1 MFGSLGN
8 NDYFCSVITK
18 NRRTNMISFKIT
30 MKKSFLNFLLAL
42 LPLASNAEAVLIDG
56 LWYNLDY
63 NDHTAEVAPSE
74 GEPYAGAI
82 TLQNTVSY
90 QNPYNNNQTE
100 YFIVTAI
107 GKEAFLN
114 CEGLTSIDMPSGIQT
129 IGECA
134 FEGCTGLTG
143 ITIPNT
149 VTSIERGAFYGCSW
163 LTEVII
169 PDQVKII
176 GPSAFSHCT
185 RLVYVSIP
193 KNVTGIGEYAFDW
206 CPNLRRIDSKI
217 LQPFDINE
225 NVFAPAPEY
234 PDIYSVATLVVP
246 DGTKST
252 YQSTAGWLKFSN
264 IVEAS
269 NVGEGGSEGDIIR
282 VENIYY
288 RIGKNNTVSVT
299 FGEVKYSNKVDI
311 PDKVTYNYITYNV
324 TSIEGFA
331 FKDCTELTSVTIP
344 NSVTTIGTNAFSGC
358 SNLTSITIPSSVTNI
373 NSQAFFN
380 CNKLTSVYITDLAA
394 WCKISFANDL
404 ANPLR
409 YGSSLFIDDSELVD
423 IVIPS
428 SVTSIGQSAF
438 IGCKALLSVT
448 IPNSITSI
456 GKKAFYDC
464 NNLTTIISKMENPCD
479 ISNEVF
485 SNYNSYLVVPAGKR
499 ETYQT
504 RGWDIFY
511 NIIEDGEGGNSGMVF
526 SIDGNTYKI
535 DQDDT
540 VVLMSGDTKLSGEIL
555 IPSQVEFLGKNY
567 SIISIGESAF
577 EGNTNLTSVTIPIG
591 VKAIGQSAFEGCTGL
606 ADVIIPS
613 SVETIEQGAFY
624 GCSAL
629 TSIKIPDG
637 VTEIPYGAFTATN
650 LTCIIIP
657 RNVTSI
663 GEYAFERCTNLK
675 RIVLEMPHP
684 IDIDQNVFKDN
695 ENVFSLATLVV
706 PDGAKDAY
714 KSTDVWENFTIIS
727 EASEQKARTVEVVKA
742 GTLSSFI
749 SDIEKYHIEELTL
762 KGELNGTDFLLIRDM
777 AGVTY
782 QERSGS
788 PRYPTTDGKLR
799 KLDIFDVSI
808 VSGGMGYTLSTTG
821 PDSHANTRTYTEG
834 VEVYTEDHRISHML
848 FAYTKL
854 EMVTLPNNVISIDS
868 WAFESCEN
876 LASMTIPSSVT
887 SIGNYAFYGCGL
899 TTITIP
905 DGVTNI
911 GISPFAS
918 CSGLTSIV
926 VGSNNTKYDSRNNC
940 NAIIEKS
947 SNILIAGCLN
957 TIIPNDVTSIG
968 NSAFAGISGLTS
980 ITIPSSVT
988 SIGNSAF
995 YGCNSLTHIISE
1007 IETPFAI
1014 GADVFNSD
1022 IYATA
1027 LLTVPSGKESDYRA
1041 TDGWKKFTHI
1051 IEVGNGGLIG
1061 QEFQV
1066 DDILYKIGE
1075 NNSVSVVSCNTDQS
1089 TIEILNEVDYNGKT
1103 YSVTSIGNEAF
1114 KNSTGLISVTIPAT
1128 IISIGLDAFEDCN
1141 SLTAVKIS
1149 NLAAWCN
1156 ITFANHYSNPLYR
1169 AHHLFLNGNEVTDL
1183 VIPEAI
1189 NSIGGFAF
1197 INCSSLKSIVIP
1209 ESVTTIGV
1217 SAFYGCSSLIS
1228 LTIPKSVT
1236 SIGETGEYYGT
1247 GVFGECTKLTSI
1259 TSLNTTPPTSKD
1271 GRLIEADYD
1280 KCVVWVPK
1288 GCSSAYQNAA
1298 GWKDFKNIKEIFDG
1312 DVTSDG
1318 KISKADVDAL
1328 VAYIMGKAPE
1338 GFNENQADVN
1348 GDKKKNVAD
1357 VVKLIDLL
1365 ASYGLSVESQLYFKN
1380 VDGKQV
1386 INSLTFTL
1394 KNNRDEAIQLTKCEL
1409 YCNKELVS
1417 SKTYPEDSANMEA
1430 GGSIE
1435 ITFNNLAD
1443 YASRNGFSVCWYY
1456 ISNGV
1461 NYVYRYTLTD

>member
-8 NDYFCSVITK
+8 NDYFCSVVTK
-18 NRRTNMISFKIT
+18 SKRTYMISFKIT
-30 MKKSFLNFLLAL
+30 MKKTFFISLLAM
-42 LPLASNAEAVLIDG
+42 LPLASNAEAFKVG
-56 LWYNLDY
+56 ALWYELD
-63 NDHTAEVAPSE
+63 DDPTVVKVVASE
-74 GEPYAGAI
+74 DEPYSGAI
-82 TLQNTVSY
+82 TIESSIEYQGNNYTVVS
-90 QNPYNNNQTE
+90 
-100 YFIVTAI
+100 
-107 GKEAFLN
+107 
-114 CEGLTSIDMPSGIQT
+114 
-129 IGECA
+129 IGESA
-134 FEGCTGLTG
+134 FEGCDALTSITLPAG
-143 ITIPNT
+143 IERIEQGAFFGCCWLTTMLIPNG
-149 VTSIERGAFYGCSW
+149 VKKIGLGAFSECAR
-163 LTEVII
+163 LT
-169 PDQVKII
+169 
-176 GPSAFSHCT
+176 
-185 RLVYVSIP
+185 YVSIP
-193 KNVTGIGEYAFDW
+193 NSVTSIDQYAFDK
-206 CPNLRRIDSKI
+206 CPSLTRIDCEIQK
-217 LQPFDINE
+217 PFAINE
-225 NVFAPAPEY
+225 NVFDSQDAVY
-234 PDIYSVATLVVP
+234 DVYSIATLVVP

-269 NVGEGGSEGDIIR
+269 NVGEGGSPGDLIR
-282 VENIYY
+282 VDNIYY
-288 RIGKNNTVSVT
+288 RIGNNNTVSVKS
-299 FGEVKYSNKVDI
+299 GEVKYSDKVDI

-324 TSIEGFA
+324 TSIEGSA
-331 FKDCTELTSVTIP
+331 FMDCTELTSVTIP
-344 NSVTTIGTNAFSGC
+344 NSVTTIGANAFSGC
-358 SNLTSITIPSSVTNI
+358 SNLTSITIPGSITKI

-394 WCKISFANDL
+394 WCKISFATDL

-409 YGSSLFIDDSELVD
+409 NGSSLFLDDSELVD

-428 SVTSIGQSAF
+428 SVTSIGQFAF
-438 IGCKALLSVT
+438 NGCKALLSVT
-448 IPNSITSI
+448 IPNSVTSI

-479 ISNEVF
+479 ISNSEVF
-485 SNYNSYLVVPAGKR
+485 NNNKSYLVVPAGKR

-504 RGWDIFY
+504 RGWDIFD

-540 VVLMSGDTKLSGEIL
+540 VVLMSGDTKLSGEIV

-637 VTEIPYGAFTATN
+637 VTTIPVGAFTATN

-675 RIVLEMPHP
+675 RIVLEMPAP
-684 IDIDQNVFKDN
+684 IAINQSVFYNN

-799 KLDIFDVSI
+799 KLDISDVSI

-854 EMVTLPNNVISIDS
+854 ETVTLPNNVISIDS

-1041 TDGWKKFTHI
+1041 TEGWKKFTHI

-1103 YSVTSIGNEAF
+1103 YSVTSIGNGAF

>member
-1 MFGSLGN
+1 MHE
-8 NDYFCSVITK
+8 I
-18 NRRTNMISFKIT
+18 NMISFKIT
-30 MKKSFLNFLLAL
+30 MKKTFLYFLLAM
-42 LPLASNAEAVLIDG
+42 LPLTANAEPVEVDKI
-56 LWYNLDY
+56 WYELDEV
-63 NDHTAEVAPSE
+63 DHTAVVVAS
-74 GEPYAGAI
+74 GDEPYAGAI
-82 TLQNTVSY
+82 EIPTSIYYDKNYYIVKSIGESAFEEC
-90 QNPYNNNQTE
+90 TE
-100 YFIVTAI
+100 
-107 GKEAFLN
+107 
-114 CEGLTSIDMPSGIQT
+114 LTSITISEGI
-129 IGECA
+129 E
-134 FEGCTGLTG
+134 
-143 ITIPNT
+143 
-149 VTSIERGAFYGCSW
+149 SIELGAFYHCCFLESVVIPKSVKKIGASSFSVCER
-163 LTEVII
+163 LTN
-169 PDQVKII
+169 
-176 GPSAFSHCT
+176 
-185 RLVYVSIP
+185 VSIP
-193 KNVTGIGEYAFDW
+193 GSVTEIGEYAFDY
-206 CPNLRRIDSKI
+206 CTSLARINSEITKPFAINPNVFDSK
-217 LQPFDINE
+217 D
-225 NVFAPAPEY
+225 
-234 PDIYSVATLVVP
+234 ATYDVYTMALLVVP
-246 DGTKST
+246 DGTKAL
-252 YQSTAGWLKFSN
+252 YKETAGWNLFTN

-269 NVGEGGSEGDIIR
+269 DVGEGGKIGDVFKSGQLYYII
-282 VENIYY
+282 
-288 RIGKNNTVSVT
+288 GANNTVTVT
-299 FGEVKYSNKVDI
+299 SAASDEAKYAGDI
-311 PDKVTYNYITYNV
+311 EIPEQVSFNYVNYKVTGISN
-324 TSIEGFA
+324 SA
-331 FKDCTELTSVTIP
+331 FRSCTDLTSVTIP
-344 NSVTTIGTNAFSGC
+344 NGVTNISLNAFDGC
-358 SNLTSITIPSSVTNI
+358 SNLVSITIPSSVVKI
-373 NSQAFFN
+373 NSNAFLGCSN
-380 CNKLTSVYITDLAA
+380 LSSVYITDLAA
-394 WCKISFANDL
+394 WCKISFATDL

-409 YGSSLFIDDSELVD
+409 NGSSLFLDDSELVD

-428 SVTSIGQSAF
+428 SVTSIGQFAF
-438 IGCKALLSVT
+438 NGCKALLSVT
-448 IPNSITSI
+448 IPNSVTSI
-456 GKKAFYDC
+456 GKKAFDDC

-479 ISNEVF
+479 ISNSEVF
-485 SNYNSYLVVPAGKR
+485 SNYKSYLVVPAGKR

-504 RGWDIFY
+504 RGWDIFD

-526 SIDGNTYKI
+526 SVDGNTYKI

-577 EGNTNLTSVTIPIG
+577 MENTNLTGVTIPFG
-591 VKAIGQSAFEGCTGL
+591 VKTIGQSAFEGCTGL

-613 SVETIEQGAFY
+613 SVETIEKGAFY

-629 TSIKIPDG
+629 TSVKIPDG

-675 RIVLEMPHP
+675 RIVLEMPDP
-684 IDIDQNVFKDN
+684 IAINQYVFYKN

-799 KLDIFDVSI
+799 KLDISDVSI

-854 EMVTLPNNVISIDS
+854 ETVTLPNNVISIDS

-1103 YSVTSIGNEAF
+1103 YSVTSIGNGAF

-1259 TSLNTTPPTSKD
+1259 TSLNTIPPTSKD

-1365 ASYGLSVESQLYFKN
+1365 VSYGLSVESQLYFKN